1 MATAAKPRRAVIY
14 ARLSKDRNKG
24 KEGEGLSVGKQEAD
38 CRELAARLDLT
49 VVEPVRNDNDL
60 TAFKGASRSK
70 PREGYEALL
79 DDIRTGRADVV
90 LAWHTDR
97 LHRDMAELEEY
108 IKVCGD
114 GSDGVPTYTVKG
126 GELHLDTSNGRMVA
140 RIMGAVARGE
150 VEHMIERQKSAKE
163 RIRKA
168 GAWQGGPRPYGYRKD
183 GPSIKQGG
191 QGRLAQVPEEAQAL
205 RWAAGQVLAGV
216 ELRAICRE
224 MTRQGLLTPPDAARG
239 GGKPW
244 VHSTLRNML
253 KRASNAGLIE
263 HEGEIV
269 GPGNWDAIID
279 ETTWRRVRAILTD
292 PARRTTP
299 GPAPKHLLTGA
310 LRCGKCKGTTFRV
323 LIVNSNRDYRSYV
336 CDARHPDGRS
346 RHCVGRNVTRVDAL
360 VEAAVIEVL
369 SKPGAAAALLKPG
382 VDMKAL
388 DDRRRGLRAEL
399 NQLAAAKN
407 AGKIDLQQLIIMSE
421 PLQNELDQVEDDL
434 SRVYRGSELED
445 IADAADP
452 AAAWKALKD
461 APGGIERRRAIV
473 KRLFDIEIQPIR
485 GNRPEGFK
493 VGDQWA
499 NGAAGV
505 DITPRWVRA
514 GA

>member
-1 MATAAKPRRAVIY
+1 
-14 ARLSKDRNKG
+14 
-24 KEGEGLSVGKQEAD
+24 
-38 CRELAARLDLT
+38 
-49 VVEPVRNDNDL
+49 
-60 TAFKGASRSK
+60 
-70 PREGYEALL
+70 
-79 DDIRTGRADVV
+79 
-90 LAWHTDR
+90 
-97 LHRDMAELEEY
+97 
-108 IKVCGD
+108 
-114 GSDGVPTYTVKG
+114 
-126 GELHLDTSNGRMVA
+126 
-140 RIMGAVARGE
+140 
-150 VEHMIERQKSAKE
+150 
-163 RIRKA
+163 
-168 GAWQGGPRPYGYRKD
+168 
-183 GPSIKQGG
+183 
-191 QGRLAQVPEEAQAL
+191 
-205 RWAAGQVLAGV
+205 
-216 ELRAICRE
+216 
-224 MTRQGLLTPPDAARG
+224 
-239 GGKPW
+239 
-244 VHSTLRNML
+244 ML